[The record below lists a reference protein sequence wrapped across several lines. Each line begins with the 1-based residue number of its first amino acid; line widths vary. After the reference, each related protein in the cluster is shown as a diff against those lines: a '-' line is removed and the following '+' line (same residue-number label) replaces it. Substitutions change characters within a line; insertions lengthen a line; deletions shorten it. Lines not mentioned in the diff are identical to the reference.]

1 MELPITE
8 DTLISFSQHALDTRR
23 QSLSEFVLTG
33 IRDPMDIVQCLS
45 SEINDS
51 IHKKNGRMYFNY
63 TLKTL
68 PQIYTIFGDVDNEV
82 LGLMY
87 DYMKNFPGA
96 SVSIDVTQRGS
107 HNECI
112 SCKIV
117 IRFALPWLSAQT
129 NTHPR

>member
-8 DTLISFSQHALDTRR
+8 QTLMNFSQRALEKRR
-23 QSLSEFVLTG
+23 QTLSEFVLTG

-45 SEINDS
+45 SELNDS
-51 IHKKNGRMYFNY
+51 IHKKNDRIYFEY

-68 PQIYTIFGDVDNEV
+68 PQIYTMFGDVDNEV
-82 LGLMY
+82 LGLVQ

-96 SVSIDVTQRGS
+96 SVSIAVTQRGP
-107 HNECI
+107 HNEWI